1 MTSVRN
7 EPIPR
12 HLSEVRRASC
22 VSAALDWAK
31 QGHQHVTHTERD
43 KATGQFTDRG
53 QLVPSGETA
62 PQTGAGQTGQEP
74 FLTQSER
81 AALNDVNVR
90 TQKRSERYDEAG
102 LGPGIRSGEISG
114 AEAERKVRPELPT
127 PQPPSQVQRLK
138 LKLEAKTAEDHG
150 ARSSKRVR
158 DAPC

>member
-12 HLSEVRRASC
+12 HLTALRRASC

-31 QGHQHVTHTERD
+31 QGHQHVMHTERD
-43 KATGQFTDRG
+43 DSGQFSPIPTNFVGMGEAVSQTDAG
-53 QLVPSGETA
+53 QSGE
-62 PQTGAGQTGQEP
+62 EP
-74 FLTQSER
+74 FFTQDER
-81 AALNDVNVR
+81 STMADVSKS
-90 TQKRSERYDEAG
+90 TQQESDSYEKAG
-102 LGPGIRSGEISG
+102 LGPDIRSGAISD
-114 AEAERKVRPELPT
+114 AEAARRIRDPNAPK
-127 PQPPSQVQRLK
+127 PPSQVQRLK